1 MPPFFH
7 SAPSKTAFVPLF
19 KVLDKTRS
27 QGHGQRNS
35 PLYLRRA
42 MTQRDSMEARP
53 AVLMLEDGTRFEG
66 KAIGAVGTTTGEV
79 AFNTGMYGYQEIF
92 TDPSYKGQVLV
103 MATAHI
109 GNYGVH
115 ADENE
120 SGQTQIA
127 GLVVRN
133 FSEVASRIGEV
144 EPLADRLERDGIV
157 GIADIDTRG
166 LIQHIRD
173 CGAMNALISSD
184 GTSDADLVARLK
196 ATPSME
202 GLELSSQVTR
212 SEAEDAGDAASDIR
226 IALLDLGNKQNI
238 TRCLTERGAFVRQF
252 PMGTSLDEMKAWNP
266 DGWMISN
273 GPGDPSAMTDTIA
286 LVRDIIALGQ
296 PVFGICLG
304 HQVIALS
311 QGLATEKMFQ
321 GHRGVN
327 HPVKNLA
334 TGKCEIT
341 SQNHGFVVSRA
352 SLDGVDHVSVTHEH
366 LNDNT
371 VAGIR
376 LENQPVFSVQYHPEA
391 SAGPHDSRY
400 LFDQF
405 IQQIKQHQ
413 PA

>member
-1 MPPFFH
+1 
-7 SAPSKTAFVPLF
+7 
-19 KVLDKTRS
+19 
-27 QGHGQRNS
+27 
-35 PLYLRRA
+35 
-42 MTQRDSMEARP
+42 MTKRDSREARP
-53 AVLMLEDGTRFEG
+53 AVLMLEDGTRFQG
-66 KAIGAVGTTTGEV
+66 TAIGAMGTTTGEV

-115 ADENE
+115 AEENE

-133 FSEVASRIGEV
+133 FSEVASRLGDV
-144 EPLADRLERDGIV
+144 EPLADRLERDSIV
-157 GIADIDTRG
+157 GIADVDTRG

-184 GTSDADLVARLK
+184 GTPEAELLDRLQS
-196 ATPSME
+196 TPSME

-212 SEAEDAGDAASDIR
+212 EEAEDAGDPESDIR

-252 PMGTSLDEMKAWNP
+252 PMGTDIEEMKAWGP

-273 GPGDPSAMTDTIA
+273 GPGDPSAMTDTIE
-286 LVRDIIALGQ
+286 LVREIINLGQ

-304 HQVIALS
+304 HQIIALS
-311 QGLATEKMFQ
+311 QGLTTEKMFQ

-327 HPVKNLA
+327 HPVKNLV

-341 SQNHGFVVSRA
+341 SQNHGFVVSRD
-352 SLDGVDHVSVTHEH
+352 SLSQAKHVSVTHEH
-366 LNDNT
+366 LNDHT
-371 VAGIR
+371 VAGIQ

-405 IQQIKQHQ
+405 IQLIQQHQ

>member
-1 MPPFFH
+1 
-7 SAPSKTAFVPLF
+7 VPLF
-19 KVLDKTRS
+19 KDGDNTP
-27 QGHGQRNS
+27 QGRCVWAQPRV
-35 PLYLRRA
+35 YLRGA
-42 MTQRDSMEARP
+42 MTQHDSPEARQ
-53 AVLMLEDGTRFEG
+53 AVLLLEDGTRFEG
-66 KAIGAVGTTTGEV
+66 QAIGAVGTTTGEV

-115 ADENE
+115 AQENE

-184 GTSDADLVARLK
+184 GTSETELLARLK

-212 SEAEDAGDAASDIR
+212 AEAEDAGDPTSDIR

-238 TRCLTERGAFVRQF
+238 TRCLVERGAFVRQF
-252 PMGTSLDEMKAWNP
+252 PMGTSLEEMKAWNP

-273 GPGDPSAMTDTIA
+273 GPGDPSAMTQTIG
-286 LVRDIIALGQ
+286 LVRDIIDQGQ

-311 QGLATEKMFQ
+311 QGLSTEKMFQ

-352 SLDGVDHVSVTHEH
+352 SLDNVDQVSVTHEH

-376 LENQPVFSVQYHPEA
+376 LENKPVFSVQYHPEA

-405 IQQIKQHQ
+405 IQLIQQHQ

>member
-1 MPPFFH
+1 MWIG
-7 SAPSKTAFVPLF
+7 SSLLF
-19 KVLDKTRS
+19 KDDDKKPL
-27 QGHGQRNS
+27 QGGRLPGGS
-35 PLYLRRA
+35 SYLRRA
-42 MTQRDSMEARP
+42 MTQHESQEVRP

-66 KAIGAVGTTTGEV
+66 NAIGAVGTTTGEV

-115 ADENE
+115 AEENE

-184 GTSDADLVARLK
+184 GTPEAELLSRLK

-212 SEAEDAGDAASDIR
+212 SEAEDAGNPDSEVR

-252 PMGTSLDEMKAWNP
+252 PMGTSLEEMTAWKP
-266 DGWMISN
+266 SGWMISN

-286 LVRDIIALGQ
+286 LVKQIIALGQ

-311 QGLATEKMFQ
+311 QGLTTEKMFQ

-327 HPVKNLA
+327 HPVKNLD

-341 SQNHGFVVSRA
+341 SQNHGFVVSRE
-352 SLDGVDHVSVTHEH
+352 SLDAVPNVSITHEH
-366 LNDNT
+366 LNDST

-376 LENQPVFSVQYHPEA
+376 LEDQPVFSVQYHPEA

-405 IQQIKQHQ
+405 IQQIQHHTTLQ
-413 PA
+413 LA